1 MIAAVASFGTAAAAG
16 ISQFAVTSTAG
27 YASHAS
33 ATSPAGPAR
42 LTSAGGT
49 TGIGVPFGASP
60 QSPGAQ
66 SRGAESPGAQGA
78 ASAAT
83 ARTTASTQM
92 PRQLVV
98 PDVLAVIQ
106 TGMPRSDVPKIR
118 KLSGVRGVLTVSGG
132 AIKIGGKTA
141 NVLGVDP
148 GSFRSWTPV
157 TAAGDQAL
165 WQALARGQF
174 VTATAAQRTLGLAR
188 GRAYPVTGA
197 AQAQLTFGGAAGL
210 GIPGVDAV
218 VNSSVAARLGLV
230 PDLAVLINAPA
241 DNLATLVTQVRAVT
255 GAQSHVISLQPRTV
269 GVPGPLPVDTSVPT
283 GRPAT
288 YMQLYQE
295 SAARYCPGLSWT
307 VLAAIGEVESGNG
320 ANVGPSSAGAL
331 GPMQF
336 MPSTWNVWG
345 IDGFG
350 DTGAANIM
358 NPFDAVPS
366 AAGMLCADGAAK
378 GGSSLYGAIFAYNH
392 ADWYVNEVLAIAKE
406 YATGA

>member
-1 MIAAVASFGTAAAAG
+1 
-16 ISQFAVTSTAG
+16 
-27 YASHAS
+27 
-33 ATSPAGPAR
+33 
-42 LTSAGGT
+42 
-49 TGIGVPFGASP
+49 
-60 QSPGAQ
+60 
-66 SRGAESPGAQGA
+66 
-78 ASAAT
+78 
-83 ARTTASTQM
+83 M

-106 TGMPRSDVPKIR
+106 TGVPRSDVPKIR

-132 AIKIGGKTA
+132 AINIGGKTA

-188 GRAYPVTGA
+188 AHSYPVTGA
-197 AQAQLTFGGAAGL
+197 TRAQLTFGGAAAL

-230 PDLAVLINAPA
+230 PDLAVLINAPV

-255 GAQSHVISLQPRTV
+255 GAQSHVVSLQPTTV
-269 GVPGPLPVDTSVPT
+269 GMPGPLPVDSSVPT

-320 ANVGPSSAGAL
+320 ANVGPSTAGAL

-336 MPSTWNVWG
+336 MPSTWQVWG

-350 DTGAANIM
+350 DTAAPNIM

-392 ADWYVNEVLAIAKE
+392 ADWYVNEVLAIARE
-406 YATGA
+406 YATDA

>member
-1 MIAAVASFGTAAAAG
+1 
-16 ISQFAVTSTAG
+16 
-27 YASHAS
+27 
-33 ATSPAGPAR
+33 
-42 LTSAGGT
+42 
-49 TGIGVPFGASP
+49 
-60 QSPGAQ
+60 
-66 SRGAESPGAQGA
+66 
-78 ASAAT
+78 
-83 ARTTASTQM
+83 M

-106 TGMPRSDVPKIR
+106 TGIPRSDVPKIR

-188 GRAYPVTGA
+188 AHSYPVTGA
-197 AQAQLTFGGAAGL
+197 TQAQLTFGGAAAL

-255 GAQSHVISLQPRTV
+255 GAQSHVISLQPTTV

-336 MPSTWNVWG
+336 MPSTWQVWG

-350 DTGAANIM
+350 DTGAPNIM

-392 ADWYVNEVLAIAKE
+392 ADWYVNEVLAIARE

>member
-1 MIAAVASFGTAAAAG
+1 
-16 ISQFAVTSTAG
+16 
-27 YASHAS
+27 
-33 ATSPAGPAR
+33 
-42 LTSAGGT
+42 
-49 TGIGVPFGASP
+49 
-60 QSPGAQ
+60 
-66 SRGAESPGAQGA
+66 
-78 ASAAT
+78 
-83 ARTTASTQM
+83 M

-106 TGMPRSDVPKIR
+106 AGISRSDVPKIR

-132 AIKIGGKTA
+132 AISIGGKTA
-141 NVLGVDP
+141 NVIGVDP

-157 TAAGDQAL
+157 AAAGDQAI
-165 WQALARGQF
+165 WQALERGQF

-188 GRAYPVTGA
+188 GHSYQVSA
-197 AQAQLTFGGAAGL
+197 ATRAQLGFGGAAVL

-241 DNLATLVTQVRAVT
+241 ANLATLVTQVRAVT
-255 GAQSHVISLQPRTV
+255 GAQSHVISLQPTTAST
-269 GVPGPLPVDTSVPT
+269 PSPLPVDTSVPT
-283 GRPAT
+283 GRPTT

-307 VLAAIGEVESGNG
+307 VLAAIGEVESGDG

-336 MPSTWNVWG
+336 MPSTWSTWG

-350 DTGAANIM
+350 DTGTPNIM
-358 NPFDAVPS
+358 NPYDAVPS
-366 AAGMLCADGAAK
+366 AAAMLCADGAAE
-378 GGSSLYGAIFAYNH
+378 GGSSLRGAIFSYNH
-392 ADWYVNEVLAIAKE
+392 AVWYVDEVLAIARE